1 MVPAAA
7 RNDPEPAAEPRAK
20 TRSTRRVRTRGLLSR
35 LERLK
40 LPRLRLGKKG
50 RRRLLVAKVVLA
62 VTAPIWLLNSAVA
75 FFGHTV
81 VFPLSP
87 FFLREK
93 LRALVTYAAHRPF
106 CLGREHPEIG
116 PLIESAEVRHHLP
129 RGLLAAVIE
138 VESGG
143 QPHRISSA
151 GAMGPTQ
158 LMPDTA
164 RRLGVSDPFDTTT
177 AVDGAARLLSQ
188 HLVRFHKLRLAIA
201 AYNAGPAAVMGG
213 VVPNNGQT
221 PGYVVRV
228 MRAYQARRPR
238 VLAERTQR
246 ADP

>member
-1 MVPAAA
+1 MVPAARPDA
-7 RNDPEPAAEPRAK
+7 DETAPAGAPRTK
-20 TRSTRRVRTRGLLSR
+20 TRTTRRMRTRRVLSKLGRLL
-35 LERLK
+35 
-40 LPRLRLGKKG
+40 PRLGKKG
-50 RRRLLVAKVVLA
+50 RRRLLIAKIVLGI
-62 VTAPIWLLNSAVA
+62 TAPLWLLNSAVA

-87 FFLREK
+87 FFVREK

-116 PLIESAEVRHHLP
+116 PLIEAAEARHHLP
-129 RGLLAAVIE
+129 RGLLAAVVE

-177 AVDGAARLLSQ
+177 AVDGAARLLAQ
-188 HLVRFHKLRLAIA
+188 HLVRFHRLRLVIA
-201 AYNAGPAAVMGG
+201 AYHAGPAAVVGG
-213 VVPNNGQT
+213 VPNNGQT
-221 PGYVVRV
+221 PGYVARV
-228 MRAYQARRPR
+228 MRVYQARRPR
-238 VLAERTQR
+238 AVERL
-246 ADP
+246 